1 MLDLRKKV
9 PLPKDFRNSK
19 KKKKKK
25 KPPCVLGAVVI
36 PKYKCLSSVRGNG
49 RDSSFQEGVSHTYT
63 LRLL

>member
-36 PKYKCLSSVRGNG
+36 PKYKCL
-49 RDSSFQEGVSHTYT
+49 
-63 LRLL
+63 